1 MDTLFE
7 VDDQEDV
14 LRSWVGGRGRR
25 PLRCAAPVTAVGHG
39 LRFAFYGR
47 TSTEGFQDPVSSQAW
62 QREVA
67 ESVIAGHG
75 EIVEE
80 FVDVGWSREVAWERR
95 PRAAAL
101 LAAAR
106 NPGRRFDAVV
116 VGEYERGF
124 TARQFLRVAEQ
135 LERHGVRVWLP
146 EADGPLDPADPTH
159 RALVTA
165 LGAIAQR
172 EVSRVRHRTL
182 AAMRAQACEQGRFLG
197 GRPPYGYRLV
207 DAGPHPNRAQ
217 AAWGKRLQRL
227 DPEPV
232 TAAHVRWMFARRLAG
247 RSLAGIAREL
257 NERGVLCPSVGD
269 PERNRN
275 RLGGMWSVP
284 TVGAILANPRYTGR
298 EVWNRRQATDR
309 TGRSTVVGECVV
321 SKAVTHPALVSEAD
335 FVAAQRVRAERAIGA
350 GGRRRYLLRGL
361 LRCGHC
367 GRRMDSHWVH
377 ERAGYRCRHGHRSTA
392 SRPVDAPD
400 NLYVREDRML
410 RGLAV
415 RITLDDRDAAGA
427 TSPQDALDF
436 LRSNAMVVEVY
447 SPTRWAV
454 TTRN

>member
-1 MDTLFE
+1 M
-7 VDDQEDV
+7 
-14 LRSWVGGRGRR
+14 
-25 PLRCAAPVTAVGHG
+25 
-39 LRFAFYGR
+39 
-47 TSTEGFQDPVSSQAW
+47 
-62 QREVA
+62 
-67 ESVIAGHG
+67 
-75 EIVEE
+75 
-80 FVDVGWSREVAWERR
+80 DVGWSRRWPGNGVRGRR
-95 PRAAAL
+95 RCC
-101 LAAAR
+101 AAAR
-106 NPGRRFDAVV
+106 NPGQVRRDRRGGVRARVHRSTIPARGRAVGASRGAGVAAGGGRAGGSRRSDAP
-116 VGEYERGF
+116 R
-124 TARQFLRVAEQ
+124 A
-135 LERHGVRVWLP
+135 RHG
-146 EADGPLDPADPTH
+146 AG
-159 RALVTA
+159 
-165 LGAIAQR
+165 GIAQR
-172 EVSRVRHRTL
+172 EVSRARHRTL
-182 AAMRAQACEQGRFLG
+182 AAMRAQAFEQGRFLG

-257 NERGVLCPSVGD
+257 NERGVLCPSLGD

-335 FVAAQRVRAERAIGA
+335 FVAAQRVRAERAIGD

-377 ERAGYRCRHGHRSTA
+377 ERPGTAAATATAAPRRDPWTRRTTSTSARTRCSADSPYASRSTTVTRRGPRHRRTPSISCAQTLWWWRSTA
-392 SRPVDAPD
+392 RPDGRHHSQLMALPRLSPRLPRSWDAVGQFCVRGITPRPYSGAEHLKKLARLRFRHSEHLPRKDSRRVQP
-400 NLYVREDRML
+400 
-410 RGLAV
+410 
-415 RITLDDRDAAGA
+415 
-427 TSPQDALDF
+427 
-436 LRSNAMVVEVY
+436 
-447 SPTRWAV
+447 AV
-454 TTRN
+454 TGPGW